1 MRKLTT
7 KGFICLEDD
16 YKFIYKIAKIEYEE
30 WEDGAFNYRFR
41 PFYNVIN
48 MLPPNLFQG
57 IPGLDL
63 SLEKAVYERKNIV
76 PTFISERTPSERR
89 EDLWE
94 LMEES
99 GMQALNRLEWL
110 IKTNK
115 RYSGDRF
122 FVMPYDGKDFIN
134 YNVVSMYDLVRR
146 SDSIN
151 KKLLDIICFG
161 DNLYANDIVI
171 DDESRQH
178 YYRLLMPMYIREY
191 ERKKMLRMR
200 GISRAKA
207 QNVYKGREQIKI
219 DPLLFDRIA
228 NDYIHGR
235 ISVDQAVNVLKVSK
249 STFFRRLSERQMRFK
264 NYILQKGLE
273 KAKAEI
279 LKQIVFNDSTLSNQQ
294 KENFLNVIDSYSKVS
309 DIKDI
314 LTFLNNLKK

>member
-7 KGFICLEDD
+7 TRFICLEDD

-161 DNLYANDIVI
+161 DYLNSGEIII
-171 DDESRQH
+171 DDKSRL
-178 YYRLLMPMYIREY
+178 YYYQLLMPMYIREFT
-191 ERKKMLRMR
+191 RKEEIRQR
-200 GISRAKA
+200 GIERARA
-207 QNVYKGREQIKI
+207 N
-219 DPLLFDRIA
+219 

-235 ISVDQAVNVLKVSK
+235 ISVDQAVSVLKVSK

-279 LKQIVFNDSTLSNQQ
+279 LKQIVFNDSNLSNQQ

-314 LTFLNNLKK
+314 LTFLNNFKK

>member
-7 KGFICLEDD
+7 TGFICLEDD

-30 WEDGAFNYRFR
+30 WEDGAFNYRFS

-171 DDESRQH
+171 DDESRHH

-200 GISRAKA
+200 GIARAKA
-207 QNVYKGREQIKI
+207 QNIYKGREQIKI
-219 DPLLFDRIA
+219 DPLLFDRVA

-235 ISVDQAVNVLKVSK
+235 ISVDQVVNVLKISK

-279 LKQIVFNDSTLSNQQ
+279 LKQIVFNDSNLSNQQ